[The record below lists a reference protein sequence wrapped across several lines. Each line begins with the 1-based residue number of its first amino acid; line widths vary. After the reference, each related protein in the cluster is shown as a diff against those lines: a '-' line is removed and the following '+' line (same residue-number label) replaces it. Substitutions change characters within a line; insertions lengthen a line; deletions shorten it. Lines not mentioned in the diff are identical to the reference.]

1 MKFSVLMSVYKKEKK
16 SNLIEC
22 FESLLNQTL
31 KADEWVIVKDGP
43 LTPELDETIDVYQAK
58 NPGLIKIVVLDKN
71 VGLGLALREGVK
83 NCSNKYI
90 ARMDTD
96 DISLPDRFEKQVKF
110 MEKNYDIDISGGFI
124 EEFEGNIENVISKR
138 EVPLKHLDIVKYQKT
153 RSAFNHA
160 TVFFKKEAVL
170 SSGNYEDAPLMEDD
184 MLWTRMIL
192 SHKKMANIGETLVYV
207 RVGSDMINRRGGFSY
222 FKKYK
227 KARKKI
233 YKLGFISYF
242 DYKKTIII
250 QFIVALVPTPIRKLI
265 FFKFLRKPGVSSNGK
280 V

>member
-138 EVPLKHLDIVKYQKT
+138 EVPLKHSDIVKYQKT
-153 RSAFNHA
+153 RSAFNHV

-265 FFKFLRKPGVSSNGK
+265 FFKFLRKSGVSSNGK

>member
-96 DISLPDRFEKQVKF
+96 DISLPDRFEKQAKF

-138 EVPLKHLDIVKYQKT
+138 EVPLKHSDIVKYQKT